1 MFGYPYIQSY
11 RPKIKPGEELHELI
25 IDLNDRPTDQNA
37 TGYMIDEAV
46 KKANRLGK
54 EKRKVLRV
62 EYDTDK
68 ISAIVTVWFI
78 CEYNHLW
85 GRY

>member
-1 MFGYPYIQSY
+1 MFGYPYVQSY
-11 RPKIKPGEELHELI
+11 RPKIKADEELHELI

-37 TGYMIDEAV
+37 TGFMLDEVA

-54 EKRKVLRV
+54 EKRKIHRM

-78 CEYNHLW
+78 CEHDLLW
-85 GRY
+85 GR